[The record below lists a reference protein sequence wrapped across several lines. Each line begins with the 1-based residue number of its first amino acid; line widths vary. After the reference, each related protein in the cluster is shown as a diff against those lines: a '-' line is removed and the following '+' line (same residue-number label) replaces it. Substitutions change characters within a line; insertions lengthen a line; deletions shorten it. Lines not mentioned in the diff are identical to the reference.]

1 MFTRSIGFR
10 LTVWYTGV
18 LTLSLLILGGSAYAL
33 LSYSLMRDLD
43 VALNSVAQTLA
54 ERARNEAV
62 TFFPAEVDRLFRRH
76 FGFSPLDPY
85 FEMFDPSGQRDSRQ
99 QGSSRQ
105 IQISPEVLENAAR
118 GIATFETDESSG
130 QPVRVLT
137 KPVMRGT
144 QLVNLVQVGM
154 SLENMEKT
162 RTRFLLILA
171 ALLPVGL
178 ILAST
183 GGWLLARRAL
193 APVGQMT
200 NSARQISAQHLAE
213 RLHETGSGDELDRLA
228 RTLNEMLERLD
239 KAFHQMRQFSA
250 DASHE
255 LQTPLT
261 VLRGELEFTLRAP
274 RDEIEYERTLAS
286 ALEEID
292 RLSDLVDGMLYLAR
306 TDAGVAR
313 MGEDKVDL
321 ARLIDKTCN
330 RLDWLAKQ
338 TSVRLTLGPVQQVS
352 IQGDTVRLGQLITNI
367 VQNGLTYTPAG
378 GDVTVSLKVENDF
391 AVLEVA
397 DTGVGLSPEE
407 QNQIFLP
414 FYRATEARSTSGG
427 GAGLGLSIAR
437 AIAQS
442 HGGKITVKSLPD
454 KGSTFTVSLPLEQS
468 PQQA

>member
-10 LTVWYTGV
+10 LTLWYTGV

-54 ERARNEAV
+54 ERARNDAA

-85 FEMFDPSGQRDSRQ
+85 FEMFDPSGQRNSRQ

-105 IQISPEVLENAAR
+105 IQISREVLENAAR
-118 GIATFETDESSG
+118 GIATFETDIISG

-137 KPVMRGT
+137 KPVLRGN

-193 APVGQMT
+193 APVGRMT

-228 RTLNEMLERLD
+228 RTLNEMLGRLD

-261 VLRGELEFTLRAP
+261 VLKGELELTLRAP
-274 RDEIEYERTLAS
+274 RDEIEYRRTLAS

-292 RLSDLVDGMLYLAR
+292 RLSELVEGMLYLAR

-313 MGEDKVDL
+313 IGQDRVDL
-321 ARLIDKTCN
+321 AQLIDETCT

-338 TSVRLTLGPVQQVS
+338 TSVQLTLGPLQPVS
-352 IQGDTVRLGQLITNI
+352 VQGDAVRLGQLITNI

-378 GDVTVSLKVENDF
+378 GDVIVSLRAENDQ
-391 AVLEVA
+391 AIVEVV
-397 DTGVGLSPEE
+397 DTGVGLSHEE
-407 QNQIFLP
+407 QNQIFSP
-414 FYRATEARSTSGG
+414 FYRTAEARSMSGG
-427 GAGLGLSIAR
+427 GAGLGLSIAQ
-437 AIAQS
+437 AIAQA
-442 HGGKITVKSLPD
+442 HGGKIVVKSLPD
-454 KGSTFTVSLPLEQS
+454 KGSTFTISLPLEQR
-468 PQQA
+468 PQ